1 MTDQIENT
9 EVSAENATSAEN
21 APVETVNETS
31 FLDQITDE
39 EIKGSKSL
47 SNFKDINGLAKSYIN
62 LEKKLGAP
70 KEPENYAPED
80 YTYELPENYQAND
93 DLLNL
98 VKDKSVE
105 LGIKPEAFKQ
115 LVETF
120 TGEESKI
127 IQGIQADNEA
137 RINELQNSLK
147 EEWGN
152 SYDDNLKIAENTF
165 KRFAT
170 EEDQEQFA
178 SLPPES
184 QLAVAKIM
192 HNVSQQIGEGTQG
205 KVGNSQGVLTKEDAL
220 AKISEIRNDRT
231 IDPNVRDRELAKLYP
246 IAYANETGESLG
258 VVTGFSRNSIL

>member
-9 EVSAENATSAEN
+9 EVSAENA
-21 APVETVNETS
+21 PIETTNKTVSETS

-70 KEPENYAPED
+70 KESESYEVED

-120 TGEESKI
+120 TGKENEL
-127 IQGIQADNEA
+127 IQGIQADNEVK
-137 RINELQNSLK
+137 INELQNSLK

-152 SYDDNLKIAENTF
+152 SYDANLKISEDTF

-178 SLPPES
+178 SLLPEG
-184 QLAVAKIM
+184 QLVVAKIM

-205 KVGNSQGVLTKEDAL
+205 KVGNSQGGLTKENAL
-220 AKISEIRNDRT
+220 AKISEIRNDTT

-246 IAYANETGESLG
+246 VAYASETGESLG